1 MVQNPPYWMT
11 KECSRFEHK
20 GIPTSV
26 KLDFPLFSM
35 SQWRMPH
42 FFTIQYGGF
51 LQCDQFVQKAH
62 SFCNQSNYVDAV
74 PESKVAQSQLKSKT
88 ESFLQPFPGV
98 FRRILK
104 LTFSHVLSWITFS
117 KFDLSSVGNS
127 GKARQ
132 HPAPERRKRFH
143 KSPLYLMLLH

>member
-11 KECSRFEHK
+11 KFEHK

-26 KLDFPLFSM
+26 KLDFPFFSI

-62 SFCNQSNYVDAV
+62 SFCNQSKYVDAV
-74 PESKVAQSQLKSKT
+74 PESKVAQSQLKSKRKP
-88 ESFLQPFPGV
+88 FLQPFPVV
-98 FRRILK
+98 FRRIFK
-104 LTFSHVLSWITFS
+104 INFFARANMDCSFEVRFIECRKNRESTTT
-117 KFDLSSVGNS
+117 S
-127 GKARQ
+127 GSRTQ
-132 HPAPERRKRFH
+132 ETVP
-143 KSPLYLMLLH
+143 